1 MIRGISRGAA
11 RLARA
16 IRPLPRFL
24 VALIAVA
31 LVIRIAAAILLNFVI
46 FASGGD
52 FFTRGDEV
60 AYDTVAWQQAQV
72 WHGERAAVDADR
84 RFLLNAFTYSGA
96 AIYFVIGHH
105 VFAVILLNCLVGALA
120 VGLIAASAYQ
130 FFGPVAAYV
139 SGIAVAIFPTT
150 ILMSGLN
157 MKDPLFFLFVAAFVW
172 LTTRLV
178 QTRRAR
184 LLLPLLLALALI
196 GNMRLYLLLLI
207 IPLAPL
213 AILLALRDTA
223 RRRWSLALGMI
234 AGGLLLFLV
243 GGGANFLAR
252 QVPRLN
258 QQRFYVSSF
267 ANSGFV
273 PTPEPTATTADPA
286 TPAPAGNSSRG
297 DDYLSL
303 ARWLPTGILYAL
315 AAPFPWAATRTI
327 ERLVIPEMLLWYL
340 LLALALLG
348 LFQQRH
354 RWRSYLFLL
363 GYIAGIVVIFAISH
377 GNYGGLVRQRA
388 TMLAPFVCIFSGAG
402 ASYLWAQW
410 LRRQGRTASEDS
422 STPTREAQATGQL
435 TQERAD

>member
-24 VALIAVA
+24 FALIAVA
-31 LVIRIAAAILLNFVI
+31 LTIRITAAILLNFVV
-46 FASGGD
+46 FASGGG

-60 AYDTVAWQQAQV
+60 AYDTVAWQQARV
-72 WHGERAAVDADR
+72 WHGDRPAVDADR
-84 RFLLNAFTYSGA
+84 RYLLNAFTYAGA

-105 VFAVILLNCLVGALA
+105 IFAVILLNCLVGALA

-130 FFGPVAAYV
+130 LFDPVAAYV

-150 ILMSGLN
+150 ILMSSLN

-172 LTTRLV
+172 LTIRLA

-196 GNMRLYLLLLI
+196 GNMRLYFLPLI
-207 IPLAPL
+207 VPLAPL
-213 AILLALRDTA
+213 AIVLALRDTA
-223 RRRWSLALGMI
+223 RRRWSLAL
-234 AGGLLLFLV
+234 AVASAGLLFFLI

-258 QQRFYVSSF
+258 QQRFYVASF

-273 PTPEPTATTADPA
+273 PTPEPTATATAPA
-286 TPAPAGNSSRG
+286 TPAATGNSSRG

-315 AAPFPWAATRTI
+315 AAPFPWSATRTI

-348 LFQQRH
+348 LFHQRH

-363 GYIAGIVVIFAISH
+363 GYIAGIVIVFAISH

-402 ASYLWAQW
+402 ASYLRAQW
-410 LRRQGRTASEDS
+410 LHRQGRAASEDS
-422 STPTREAQATGQL
+422 ITPTQEHQSVGRLSQEQA
-435 TQERAD
+435 D